1 MATQAPNVA
10 APVKA
15 RLDWLDIAKGI
26 AIILVIVGHT
36 VENLSPLRH
45 IIFSFHM
52 PLFFILA
59 GYTFKTKPMGRTLSS
74 SFSRLIVPYIMLF
87 FVWQFTHYFMNH
99 GAVALHDI
107 ADYALMF
114 FFASG
119 VYNPQLNIEPVGMS
133 WFLVAL
139 FCARIMMNATQT
151 FLEKKNAPF
160 IVQGVFYAALAAA
173 GWGIGSCAHIFL
185 PLSLDVA
192 LIAMFMM
199 WIGYAAKQ
207 TGIMRTFACKWYA
220 VLIAL
225 AVWIV
230 SLMTSQLEM
239 SARLYD
245 PFVLALLGAVAGTLL
260 CCQVSMFIEK
270 FTRLL
275 KRGLVFMGKNSML
288 IYCFHAIDWM
298 IPWSSL
304 PLFADVPLKN
314 IWASALRTAYNT
326 VLALLVKRV

>member
-1 MATQAPNVA
+1 MAQRAETPAKP
-10 APVKA
+10 

-45 IIFSFHM
+45 VIFSFHM

-59 GYTFKTKPMGRTLSS
+59 GYTFKTKPMGQTLSS
-74 SFSRLIVPYIMLF
+74 SLARLIVPYIMLF

-99 GAVALHDI
+99 DAVALHDI

-119 VYNPQLNIEPVGMS
+119 VYNPQLGIEPVGMS

-139 FCARIMMNATQT
+139 FSARIMMNATQT
-151 FLEKKNAPF
+151 LLEKKNVPYLA
-160 IVQGVFYAALAAA
+160 QGILYAALGCA
-173 GWGIGSCAHIFL
+173 GYFIGCQAHVFL
-185 PLSLDVA
+185 PLSLDVS

-199 WIGYAAKQ
+199 WVGYVAKR
-207 TGIMRTFACKWYA
+207 TDFMRTFALRWWM

-225 AVWIV
+225 AAWII

-245 PFVLALLGAVAGTLL
+245 PFVLALLGAFAGTLL
-260 CCQVSMFIEK
+260 CCQVSMLIEK
-270 FTRLL
+270 CTRLL